1 MLTLGVNIEY
11 YFIHNLLIELFGL
24 ERIKYIDKGYNMMV
38 NHGASFEDI
47 DTIFIGNSEIQFIE

>member
-1 MLTLGVNIEY
+1 MDEFFNKSLNKNEKNFNIS
-11 YFIHNLLIELFGL
+11 G
-24 ERIKYIDKGYNMMV
+24 IKYIDKGYNMMV